1 MLSSATRGSDRRI
14 SGTHYT
20 PRSLTEPIVQHTLEP
35 LVYTGP
41 AEGLPKEEWK
51 LKSPREILA
60 LKVCDMT
67 MGSGAFLVQ
76 SCRYLA
82 ERLVEAW
89 ERAEKSEPGK
99 YNKTPDGNH
108 ATDDPSNHLLPAVLP
123 ERV

>member
-99 YNKTPDGNH
+99 FIKTPEGDL
-108 ATDDPSNHLLPAVLP
+108 ATGDPAERLLPADP
-123 ERV
+123 TERL